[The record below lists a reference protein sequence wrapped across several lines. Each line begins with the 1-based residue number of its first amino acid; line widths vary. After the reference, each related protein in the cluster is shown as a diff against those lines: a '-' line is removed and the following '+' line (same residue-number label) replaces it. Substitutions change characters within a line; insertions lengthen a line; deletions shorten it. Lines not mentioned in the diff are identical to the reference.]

1 MTQTTASAALR
12 SMIKADYTKFSPAMF
27 CPAGQVSKA
36 DGSACVACAADT
48 IKPMAGFAKCVACAA
63 DTYATADFTQCKPL
77 AFCPPGKS
85 LDSAVAANAR
95 FLPASCSSCAA
106 DDYKALAGA
115 QACATC
121 ATSGNVNDAA
131 TKCAATAAICA
142 APLMLEP
149 TDKSQCY
156 IP

>member
-1 MTQTTASAALR
+1 M
-12 SMIKADYTKFSPAMF
+12 
-27 CPAGQVSKA
+27 
-36 DGSACVACAADT
+36 
-48 IKPMAGFAKCVACAA
+48 
-63 DTYATADFTQCKPL
+63 
-77 AFCPPGKS
+77 
-85 LDSAVAANAR
+85 AANAR

-115 QACATC
+115 QPCATC

-131 TKCAATAAICA
+131 TKCAATAATCA
-142 APLMLEP
+142 SPLMLDP